1 MLKVDPIRISGD
13 ARFGYGLGNGTIGVY
28 NKYQRAWRTKTKN
41 TVTAIASFD
50 LDNDG
55 VPELVS
61 GWSNGRLEVRSIKD
75 GQVGIA
81 SLCK

>member
-1 MLKVDPIRISGD
+1 M
-13 ARFGYGLGNGTIGVY
+13 
-28 NKYQRAWRTKTKN
+28 KTKN
-41 TVTAIASFD
+41 TVTGIASFD

-75 GQVGIA
+75 GQVSTEFSSSIENVNFVI
-81 SLCK
+81 